1 MKEQPR
7 PFFCQLVNKDR
18 LQNHLLFCF
27 QNTQS
32 FKGFWKQFRLSYFV
46 TIPKRHLQ
54 PVGAITMLTLCR
66 GLHLTAMAAFI
77 NEIPQFSLGLST
89 LAAGPVF
96 FRGHQLI
103 AIGAPD
109 RNPSENKE
117 KKTG

>member
-1 MKEQPR
+1 MREQLR
-7 PFFCQLVNKDR
+7 HSAYQLVN
-18 LQNHLLFCF
+18 
-27 QNTQS
+27 
-32 FKGFWKQFRLSYFV
+32 
-46 TIPKRHLQ
+46 KRHLQ
-54 PVGAITMLTLCR
+54 PVGTITMLALCR

-117 KKTG
+117 EKTG